1 MGERLRGRG
10 KTGGCRY
17 NRENHLSA
25 SIARITEGCSKR
37 LSSKA
42 AASEEARRTLR
53 YVESLSEART
63 PLAGFFSIRLGGR
76 FSRSGIRYRHDV
88 EILLGDQLAF
98 HQEAEFI
105 ATGCRKD
112 EKRDVDA
119 EIGDLETVIDL
130 DVGKSGSTDQL
141 FRVEI
146 DQVDIKV
153 IEAFGVGEAEVE
165 SHMLMVERERSRLK
179 MREDS
184 DQAFLFGEAIL
195 NDLVADQKR
204 LHGRLGDICHRPI
217 LEKRGGDGKT
227 VLEHLIDQSTQ
238 PRMAGPPRMSRISP
252 KSVV

>member
-10 KTGGCRY
+10 KTSGCRH

-37 LSSKA
+37 PSSKA

-63 PLAGFFSIRLGGR
+63 PLAGFFSIRLGCR
-76 FSRSGIRYRHDV
+76 ISRSGIRYRHDV

-98 HQEAEFI
+98 HQEAKFI

-112 EKRDVDA
+112 EKRDIDA
-119 EIGDLETVIDL
+119 EIGDLEAVADF

-153 IEAFGVGEAEVE
+153 IEAFGVGETEVE
-165 SHMLMVERERSRLK
+165 SHMLMMERERSRLK
-179 MREDS
+179 MSEDS

-195 NDLVADQKR
+195 NDLVADEKR
-204 LHGRLGDICHRPI
+204 LHGRLGDIDHAA
-217 LEKRGGDGKT
+217 
-227 VLEHLIDQSTQ
+227 VLEM
-238 PRMAGPPRMSRISP
+238 RC
-252 KSVV
+252 